1 MEDVVQCCLILGC
14 CILFASGAFSR
25 AFHKGS
31 SRSDDPPLYWVYPSL
46 LFKKRNSVAS
56 VGLPWKKGDKHKRKC
71 LYQSFQFS
79 FICVMCA
86 RATTIDKERPK
97 GFNQNGI
104 YWLLVNWEKRYCP
117 KKAWNMALVG
127 PPLETIQKASKLPL
141 IFFGGKGSFS
151 ARVWVYQLIPNNNRN
166 IKD

>member
-1 MEDVVQCCLILGC
+1 MLFDFRLLHSFCKQCFQQSFSQRLVQEWWSTIILS
-14 CILFASGAFSR
+14 I
-25 AFHKGS
+25 
-31 SRSDDPPLYWVYPSL
+31 PLSF
-46 LFKKRNSVAS
+46 FKK
-56 VGLPWKKGDKHKRKC
+56 GIPLLPWVCHEKKGTNTKENVSIKVFNS
-71 LYQSFQFS
+71 LSS
-79 FICVMCA
+79 VMCA

-117 KKAWNMALVG
+117 KKAWNLALVG

-141 IFFGGKGSFS
+141 IFLGGKGSLS

>member
-1 MEDVVQCCLILGC
+1 MEAVVECCLILGY
-14 CILFASGAFSR
+14 CILFASSAFSK

-31 SRSDDPPLYWVYPSL
+31 SRSDDPPLYWVSL
-46 LFKKRNSVAS
+46 SPFFKK
-56 VGLPWKKGDKHKRKC
+56 GIPLLPWVCHEKKGTNTKENVSIKVFNS
-71 LYQSFQFS
+71 LSS
-79 FICVMCA
+79 VMCA

-117 KKAWNMALVG
+117 KKAWNLALVG

-141 IFFGGKGSFS
+141 IFLGGKGSLS